1 MSIELPNNLN
11 EICEV
16 VQISVRYPRCTRQ
29 VEQKTKIVVDDVEVD
44 NENLASPAW
53 RLMPKEMSK
62 DLSKVGTAVAK
73 LIAQYCVH
81 FQATNSQGVATYCR
95 GVYMTPVHTAEG
107 LLSQLAES
115 DAELKAIVER
125 HTDDMVRFERAI
137 RHQMKDDAAFEL
149 ARAKIPTREE
159 MLKTTGVWF
168 ASFPLAQQS
177 RGVQIGQSRLLS
189 EARRRADEMLD
200 GLTGNLVNQPRAEL
214 AEAVAS
220 LVNLAVE
227 GGRVTAK
234 TLAPIRRALEKVKL
248 FTFIED
254 PTTQSQLDALS
265 YRLETTD
272 LRMLNQ
278 DQPAIDAL
286 RKTSEELLRP
296 SDVRR
301 RRVGVAS

>member
-1 MSIELPNNLN
+1 MPIELPNNLN

-73 LIAQYCVH
+73 LIAKYCVH
-81 FQATNSQGVATYCR
+81 FQATNSQGVSTYCR

-125 HTDDMVRFERAI
+125 HTDDMIRFERAI
-137 RHQMKDDAAFEL
+137 RFQMKDDAAFEL

-177 RGVQIGQSRLLS
+177 RGVQLGQSRLLG

-220 LVNLAVE
+220 LVRLAVE

-272 LRMLNQ
+272 LRLLDQ
-278 DQPAIDAL
+278 DQAAIDAL